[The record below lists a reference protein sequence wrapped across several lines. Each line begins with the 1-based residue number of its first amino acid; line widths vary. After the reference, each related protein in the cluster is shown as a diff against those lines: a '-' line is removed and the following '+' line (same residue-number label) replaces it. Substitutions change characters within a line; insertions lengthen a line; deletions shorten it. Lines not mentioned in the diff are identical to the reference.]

1 MDNRLG
7 SHLSSLRREWNGSGA
22 APDPRVAA
30 RYLCNGQVVPEP
42 VLNALSAY
50 IASHLDLSSRDV
62 LLDAG
67 CGSGVHYRNLAPLV
81 ARAVGVDLSFP
92 MLSHLSRPAKI
103 VNADVGRLPFREE
116 TFDKALC
123 FGVLQYALDESH
135 AEMVVAEILRVTRPG
150 GRVFL
155 GWVLNAETA
164 DGWEKQQRA
173 NGHATGRSW
182 LGYTLRVFRR
192 RSASPRR
199 TLLLAPDFFS
209 RFLGSCRGLILR
221 PMDYPELQYHLRFDV
236 LLTKHE
242 TSNPA
247 RRLPAD

>member
-1 MDNRLG
+1 MENRLG
-7 SHLSSLRREWNGSGA
+7 AHMSSLQREWNGSGA

-30 RYLCNGQVVPEP
+30 RYLCNGQVVPGP
-42 VLNALSAY
+42 VLDALSAY
-50 IASHLDLSSRDV
+50 IASHLDLSSGDV
-62 LLDAG
+62 FLDAG

-92 MLSHLSRPAKI
+92 MLSHLSAPANI
-103 VNADVGRLPFREE
+103 VNADIGRLPFRDEM
-116 TFDKALC
+116 FDKALC

-173 NGHATGRSW
+173 NGHAAGRSW
-182 LGYTLRVFRR
+182 LGYPLSLFRR
-192 RSASPRR
+192 RSPTRRR
-199 TLLLAPDFFS
+199 TLLLAPDFFN
-209 RFLGSCRGLILR
+209 RFLGGCRGLILR
-221 PMDYPELQYHLRFDV
+221 PLGHPELQYHLRFDI
-236 LLTKHE
+236 LLTKDE
-242 TSNPA
+242 KRTA
-247 RRLPAD
+247 AK